1 LSSYFR
7 SGDESSDE
15 TDSSE
20 YSELEEEEEEE
31 ENDSEEDDE
40 EDGDEDDDDD
50 DEDEDDD
57 DDDDDANEE
66 ESDAVKSVEGR
77 GVGLPSLKDKKD
89 VSKVD
94 GALNTSSKSQPPSK
108 KQVRSKAS
116 SGLKLVKPKTP
127 ENGASTT
134 SEENEA
140 GSSQVGVSKK
150 EDEYAYDSSDEEDI
164 RNTIGNIPTNWY
176 DEYGHIGYDL
186 EGKKIRKGHIF
197 GRIP

>member
-1 LSSYFR
+1 
-7 SGDESSDE
+7 
-15 TDSSE
+15 
-20 YSELEEEEEEE
+20 
-31 ENDSEEDDE
+31 
-40 EDGDEDDDDD
+40 
-50 DEDEDDD
+50 
-57 DDDDDANEE
+57 
-66 ESDAVKSVEGR
+66 
-77 GVGLPSLKDKKD
+77 LKDTKD

-94 GALNTSSKSQPPSK
+94 GTLQGKSSKSQMPNK
-108 KQVRSKAS
+108 KQVRDKAS

-140 GSSQVGVSKK
+140 GSSQVGESKK

-186 EGKKIRKGHIF
+186 EGKKIRKGHILE
-197 GRIP
+197 RIPVLVSIYFLIQRSFGLDCILFARTALIPIPYLKPFIIC